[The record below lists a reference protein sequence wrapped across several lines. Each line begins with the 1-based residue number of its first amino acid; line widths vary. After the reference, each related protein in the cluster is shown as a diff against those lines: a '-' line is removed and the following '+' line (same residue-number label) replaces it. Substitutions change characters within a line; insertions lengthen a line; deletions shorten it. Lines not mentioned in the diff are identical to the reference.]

1 MDFKAVNV
9 RLGKHALVHQFTHT
23 KKRLTK
29 INENV
34 SNMFVIWYKTT
45 ISVTFSCS
53 VNKLDDV
60 GVSLFKYTSE
70 LIVLINYDDTAH
82 QRIIHLSREF

>member
-1 MDFKAVNV
+1 
-9 RLGKHALVHQFTHT
+9 
-23 KKRLTK
+23 
-29 INENV
+29 
-34 SNMFVIWYKTT
+34 MFVIWYKTT